1 MVHKIITLLV
11 LIIAIIM
18 IKAISD
24 YELDRLQEEAD
35 DLLESLDHKYE
46 ELINKEKDIEERL
59 EKLKNKSKE

>member
-35 DLLESLDHKYE
+35 DLLESFDHKYE
-46 ELINKEKDIEERL
+46 ELIEKEKDLEERL
-59 EKLKNKSKE
+59 ENLKNKSKE